1 MIIRQTPMEYFRDLV
16 EGAMRNQRIDTP
28 EEVGFYLSSLL
39 ECFVEAERLYT
50 GALAL
55 QYMKAIQSEDIA
67 SQRLLRELGDISL
80 FVSGF
85 FPESLTRK
93 IAGIRY
99 YMAMGALSY
108 GRLGAIY
115 STRPATANVGAIFNE
130 LSERFTSFVNVL
142 SEVSESTSLGRSSDV
157 LALYERWLAT
167 KSSSALSLL
176 RDLGIEP
183 CETDMKNLQ

>member
-1 MIIRQTPMEYFRDLV
+1 MIIRETPLEYFKALV
-16 EGAMRNQRIDTP
+16 EEAMKNQRIETP

-39 ECFVEAERLYT
+39 ECFMEAGRLYS

-55 QYMKAIQSEDIA
+55 QYMKAMEGDDMA
-67 SQRLLRELGDISL
+67 SQRLLRELGDVSL

-85 FPESLTRK
+85 FPESLKRR
-93 IAGIRY
+93 IAGLRY

-108 GRLGAIY
+108 GRLAVIYGSKKTTSGA
-115 STRPATANVGAIFNE
+115 GLIFNE
-130 LSERFTSFVNVL
+130 LSVRFTSFVNVL
-142 SEVSESTSLGRSSDV
+142 SEVSESTSLGRSSDI

-167 KSSSALSLL
+167 KSESALALL

-183 CETDMKNLQ
+183 LETDMNNPQ

>member
-1 MIIRQTPMEYFRDLV
+1 MIIRQTPLEYFKELV
-16 EGAMRNQRIDTP
+16 EGALKNQRIHTP

-39 ECFVEAERLYT
+39 ECFIEAERLYT

-93 IAGIRY
+93 IAGIQY
-99 YMAMGALSY
+99 HMALGALSY
-108 GRLGAIY
+108 GRLAAIY
-115 STRPATANVGAIFNE
+115 GARRSTANAGAIFSE

-142 SEVSESTSLGRSSDV
+142 SEVSESTSFVRSTDI
-157 LALYERWLAT
+157 LTLYERWLAT
-167 KSSSALSLL
+167 KSKSALAML
-176 RDLGIEP
+176 RNLGIEP
-183 CETDMKNLQ
+183 CEIETKDLQ